1 MTYES
6 YRLVFTAALIVGFIF
21 TAIATLIFI
30 RLKINEVFGF
40 LTGTTARKAIAG
52 ISFLNSRKDGAS
64 SGKSTQRAIGDPTA
78 FMTPSGRLI
87 SQNQDSGINI
97 TEKLSTARLVY
108 TDDSTDDLDLKEDVT
123 MPVGVSSNNV
133 FIIEKEII
141 SVHTDERITG

>member
-6 YRLVFTAALIVGFIF
+6 YRLVFIAALLVGFVF
-21 TAIATLIFI
+21 TAIAALLFA
-30 RLKINEVFGF
+30 RLKINEVLGF
-40 LTGTTARKAIAG
+40 LTGTTARKAIAS
-52 ISFLNSRKDGAS
+52 ISFLNSKKEGAS
-64 SGKSTQRAIGDPTA
+64 SGKSTQREIGDPTA

-87 SQNQDSGINI
+87 SQNHGNGVNI
-97 TEKLSTARLVY
+97 TEKLSTARLVDA
-108 TDDSTDDLDLKEDVT
+108 DDSTDNLGLKEDVT

>member
-97 TEKLSTARLVY
+97 TEKLSTARLVD

-141 SVHTDERITG
+141 SVHTNERITG

>member
-6 YRLVFTAALIVGFIF
+6 YRLVFIAALVAGFAF
-21 TAIATLIFI
+21 TAIASLLFV

-40 LTGTTARKAIAG
+40 LTGTTAKRAIAG

-64 SGKSTQRAIGDPTA
+64 SGKSTLRAIGDPTA

-87 SQNQDSGINI
+87 SQNQGSGINI
-97 TEKLSTARLVY
+97 TEKLSTARLV
-108 TDDSTDDLDLKEDVT
+108 DNNGITDDLIPNEDVT

-133 FIIEKEII
+133 FIIEKEIL
-141 SVHTDERITG
+141 SVHTNERITG